1 MKRWMYP
8 IGTIEHRV
16 GFVFAGIQ
24 NSSGGGAERGG
35 CVPRGTRAPPVGLRV
50 PGDRKPWG
58 GGGDD
63 RNVTGE
69 ENTTDGYGFTDSRED
84 LGPRPLK
91 SLKRLSPHGGR
102 QLSWYCRRVR
112 HGGVLTMRV

>member
-1 MKRWMYP
+1 MPESVSPMKRWMSP

-24 NSSGGGAERGG
+24 NSSGGG
-35 CVPRGTRAPPVGLRV
+35 
-50 PGDRKPWG
+50 
-58 GGGDD
+58 DD
-63 RNVTGE
+63 RNVAGE
-69 ENTTDGYGFTDSRED
+69 ENTTDGYGFADSRED

-91 SLKRLSPHGGR
+91 SLKRLLPHGGR

-112 HGGVLTMRV
+112 HGGVLTVRV